1 MNLARFGVRNPVPIN
16 LLMAGFILAGIFAA
30 FNLRRQFF
38 PDMTFDSVVVSMAY
52 PGASPADVETS
63 IAKRIENALV
73 NIDEI
78 DEMRT
83 TCVEGSVSI
92 SVTFKEGATNVD
104 DAIDEVRRT
113 VESIQDL
120 PADVERPRVTRLEPS
135 MPVIMV
141 QIWGDVD
148 KQVMKNAIRD
158 IRDDLRTFS
167 DMGSIG
173 IGGDINNELTVEID
187 QDSLIEH
194 RISISQVSQS
204 IATWM
209 REIPGGTLRS
219 KGGDIV
225 IRTDTPEESSFELE
239 QIVIR
244 SRHGGETLLL
254 GDIATVQTTLVEI
267 PVEVRFN
274 GKPAM
279 NLFVAKSGDQ
289 DIVKMAEIV
298 RSYVKG
304 RMGEPYDQ
312 NWKDVFSGG
321 RTVRQQAWQLGVDA
335 QPLPSGTSL
344 STFTDL
350 ARFVE
355 GRLNLLTEN
364 ALYGGALVFILLLLA
379 LNWKVALWV
388 GIGLVIALGGTLF
401 IMSMFGI
408 TLNMLTMF
416 ALILVLG
423 LLVDDAIVVAENIKA
438 QHEQGV
444 PAMEAAVIGAKQVMW
459 PVVATVLTSIVAF
472 LPLSFIKG
480 NMGDLLGALPIV
492 IACALAMSL
501 FESLLI
507 LPAHLGH
514 SLEKTGKV
522 VKTKIGVLINR
533 YEKAR
538 DRLLFER
545 IIPSYLWLLNRVI
558 RFRYISFSFAIAS
571 LVVSIGLVLGG
582 RVGYEFMTI
591 PDAETIAVNL
601 RMPEGTPF
609 SQTTKMMERLEE
621 GARAQSQ
628 VHHISALAGVQMA
641 TGGTSGG
648 SGGFSSN
655 LGQLFIEL
663 TPAETRTLNAGEVID
678 NIRTTIGDVAR
689 LADSIG
695 YEMMSGAPTG
705 SDITIKLQGTDEQD
719 LIAASEEIQ
728 SDLRSYADVHDITD
742 NSAAGQRE
750 LHLELRE
757 GALSAGLTLAELAQ
771 QVRGAVYGIDAHVFA
786 QGDEEVDV
794 RVKLG
799 KEFRE
804 NVGALEQLWIT
815 TPAGI
820 SIPLVE
826 VVSISEQRG
835 YSTIHRFNRKRTV
848 TVTAE
853 VVDGVSP
860 ESITLTL
867 PFDQWRA
874 AFPGVDIAQ
883 GGRQEQQAEA
893 FASLPIGFAAAC
905 LMIYVILA
913 WLFGSYFQP
922 LIVML
927 GIPFA
932 MIGVIWGHYFAGVSL
947 SFLSMIGFVALSGV
961 VVNDSLIFVEFY
973 NAKRKEG
980 ESLREG
986 LLSAGGARL
995 RPIFLTTIT
1004 TVLGL
1009 TPLMLE
1015 QSMQAKFL
1023 IPMALAISF
1032 GLMSATVLI
1041 LLLLPALLVIGSDLQ
1056 HVMFRLWNGSHDQRL

>member
-38 PDMTFDSVVVSMAY
+38 PDMTFDSVVIAMAY
-52 PGASPADVETS
+52 PGASPQDVES
-63 IAKRIENALV
+63 SLAKRIENVLIAIDAV
-73 NIDEI
+73 DEI
-78 DEMRT
+78 RT
-83 TCVEGSVSI
+83 SCIEGSVSI
-92 SVTFKEGATNVD
+92 GVTFKEGTANVD
-104 DAIDEVRRT
+104 DAIDEVRRK
-113 VESIQDL
+113 VDSIQDF
-120 PADVERPRVTRLEPS
+120 PAEVDRPVITRMEPK

-141 QIWGDVD
+141 EIWGDVD
-148 KQVMKNAIRD
+148 KQVMKQAIRD
-158 IRDDLRTFS
+158 IRDDLRSFT
-167 DMGSIG
+167 DMGSLT
-173 IGGDINNELTVEID
+173 IGGDINNELTVEVN

-194 RISISQVSQS
+194 GISIAQVAQS
-204 IATWM
+204 ISSWM

-225 IRTDTPEESSFELE
+225 IRTDTPDETSLDLKE
-239 QIVIR
+239 IVIR
-244 SRHGGETLLL
+244 SQHDGETLLL
-254 GDIATVQTTLVEI
+254 GDIATVQTTLVDI
-267 PVEVRFN
+267 PIAVRFN

-279 NLFVAKSGDQ
+279 NMFVAKSGEQ
-289 DIVKMAEIV
+289 DVVKMAEIV
-298 RSYVKG
+298 RAYVKG

-312 NWKDVFSGG
+312 NWKDTFSGG
-321 RTVRQQAWQLGVDA
+321 RTVRQKAWKLGVDA
-335 QPLPSGTSL
+335 DPLPNGTSL
-344 STFTDL
+344 TTFTDL

-355 GRLNLLTEN
+355 GRMNLLTEN
-364 ALYGGALVFILLLLA
+364 ALYGGALVFILLLLT
-379 LNWKVALWV
+379 LNWRVALWV
-388 GIGLVIALGGTLF
+388 GIGLITALGGTLF
-401 IMSMFGI
+401 IMSMVGI

-416 ALILVLG
+416 GLILVLG

-438 QHEQGV
+438 QHEQGI
-444 PAMEAAVIGAKQVMW
+444 PATEAAVNGAKQVMW

-472 LPLSFIKG
+472 LPLTFVKG

-501 FESLLI
+501 FEALLI

-514 SLEKTGKV
+514 TLEKAEKV
-522 VKTKIGVLINR
+522 AKTKIGKLINR
-533 YEKAR
+533 YEKSR
-538 DRLLFER
+538 DRFLFEQ
-545 IIPSYLWLLNRVI
+545 IIPAYLWLLRLAI
-558 RFRYISFSFAIAS
+558 RFRYISLSVAIS
-571 LVVSIGLVLGG
+571 CLIISVGLVMGG

-591 PDAETIAVNL
+591 PDAETIAINL

-609 SQTTKMMERLEE
+609 AQTAKMIERLED
-621 GARAQSQ
+621 GAKSQSQ
-628 VHHISALAGVQMA
+628 VKHISSLSGVQMA
-641 TGGTSGG
+641 TEGT
-648 SGGFSSN
+648 SGGFSSH

-663 TPAETRTLNAGEVID
+663 TPAETRTLNASEVID
-678 NIRTTIGDVAR
+678 NIRTSIGDAAM

-695 YEMMSGAPTG
+695 YEMMSGAPSG
-705 SDITIKLQGTDEQD
+705 ADITIKLHGDSE
-719 LIAASEEIQ
+719 LELVAASQQIQ
-728 SDLRSYADVHDITD
+728 RDLRSYAAVHDISD
-742 NSAAGQRE
+742 NASAGQRE

-757 GALSAGLTLAELAQ
+757 GAPSTGLTLSDLAQ
-771 QVRGAVYGIDAHVFA
+771 QVRGAVYGIDAHVFV
-786 QGDEEVDV
+786 QGDEEVDI

-799 KEFRE
+799 KEYRE
-804 NVGALEQLWIT
+804 NVGALEQFWVIT
-815 TPAGI
+815 PSGV

-826 VVSISEQRG
+826 IAHITEQRG
-835 YSTIHRFNRKRTV
+835 YTSIRRINRKRTV

-860 ESITLTL
+860 ESVSSTL
-867 PFDQWRA
+867 PFDVWEKD
-874 AFPGVDIAQ
+874 FPSVEIQ
-883 GGRQEQQAEA
+883 KGGRQEQQAEA
-893 FASLPIGFAAAC
+893 FASLPVGFAAAC

-922 LIVML
+922 IIVML

-973 NAKRKEG
+973 NAKRAEG
-980 ESLREG
+980 ESLRVS
-986 LLSAGGARL
+986 LLQAGGARL

-1032 GLMSATVLI
+1032 GLISATVLI
-1041 LLLLPALLVIGSDLQ
+1041 LLLLPALIVIGADIQ
-1056 HVMFRLWNGSHDQRL
+1056 HAFSLLWNGSNDQRL

>member
-38 PDMTFDSVVVSMAY
+38 PDMTFDSVSVTMAY
-52 PGASPADVETS
+52 PGASPEDVESS
-63 IAKRIENALV
+63 IAKRIENAII
-73 NIDEI
+73 NIDEV
-78 DEMRT
+78 DEIRT
-83 TCVEGSVSI
+83 TCVEGVASI
-92 SVTFKEGATNVD
+92 FVTFKEGTSNID
-104 DAIDEVRRT
+104 NAIDKVRRS
-113 VESIQDL
+113 VDSIQDL
-120 PADVERPRVTRLEPS
+120 PVDAKKPVVTRIEPK

-148 KQVMKNAIRD
+148 KQVMKQAIRD
-158 IRDDLRTFS
+158 VRDDLRTFEE
-167 DMGSIG
+167 MGSINV
-173 IGGDINNELTVEID
+173 GGDINNELSVEID
-187 QDSLIEH
+187 QDSLVEH
-194 RISISQVSQS
+194 GLSITQVAQSISS
-204 IATWM
+204 WM

-225 IRTDTPEESSFELE
+225 IRTNTPEESSLDLE
-239 QIVIR
+239 EIVIR
-244 SRHGGETLLL
+244 SRHNGETLLL
-254 GDIATVQTTLVEI
+254 GDIATVQNTLVDI
-267 PVEVRFN
+267 PIAVRFN
-274 GKPAM
+274 GYPSM
-279 NLFVAKSGDQ
+279 NMFVAKSGDQ

-298 RSYVKG
+298 RAYVKG

-312 NWKDVFSGG
+312 NWKDTFSRGG
-321 RTVRQQAWQLGVDA
+321 TVRQKAWQLGVDA
-335 QPLPSGTSL
+335 HPLPAGTSL
-344 STFTDL
+344 STFIDL

-355 GRLNLLTEN
+355 GRMNLLTEN
-364 ALYGGALVFILLLLA
+364 ALYGGGLVFILLLLA
-379 LNWKVALWV
+379 LNWRVALWV
-388 GIGLVIALGGTLF
+388 GIGLVTALGGTLF
-401 IMSMFGI
+401 IMSLFGI

-416 ALILVLG
+416 GLILVLG

-444 PAMEAAVIGAKQVMW
+444 PAMEAAVTGAKQVMW

-472 LPLSFIKG
+472 LPLSFVKG

-501 FESLLI
+501 FEALLI

-514 SLEKTGKV
+514 SLKKSEKAA
-522 VKTKIGVLINR
+522 KTKVGKLINR
-533 YEKAR
+533 FEKAR
-538 DRLLFER
+538 DLFLFDT
-545 IIPSYLWLLNRVI
+545 IIPFYLRILKLVI
-558 RFRYISFSFAIAS
+558 RFRYISLACAVSS
-571 LVVSIGLVLGG
+571 LIVSVGLVMGG

-609 SQTTKMMERLEE
+609 SQTTKMLEHLE
-621 GARAQSQ
+621 DGARSQPQ
-628 VHHISALAGVQMA
+628 VHHISTLSGVQMA
-641 TGGTSGG
+641 TEGTSGG
-648 SGGFSSN
+648 FASN

-663 TPAETRTLNAGEVID
+663 TPAETRTLNASEVID
-678 NIRTTIGDVAR
+678 NIRSSVGDIAK
-689 LADSIG
+689 LANSIG
-695 YEMMSGAPTG
+695 YEMMSGAPSGT
-705 SDITIKLQGTDEQD
+705 DITIVLHAESERA
-719 LIAASEEIQ
+719 LIDASEQIKR
-728 SDLRSYADVHDITD
+728 DLRKYTAVHDITD
-742 NSAAGQRE
+742 NASAGQRE

-757 GALSAGLTLAELAQ
+757 GAASAGLTLPDLAM
-771 QVRGAVYGIDAHVFA
+771 QVKGAVYGIDAHVFA
-786 QGDEEVDV
+786 HGDEEVDI

-799 KEFRE
+799 KNLRQ
-804 NVGALEQLWIT
+804 NVGALEQLWVT

-826 VVSISEQRG
+826 IANITEHRG
-835 YSTIHRFNRKRTV
+835 YRTIHRLNRKRTV
-848 TVTAE
+848 TITAE
-853 VVDGVSP
+853 VIDGVSP
-860 ESITLTL
+860 ESVTSTL
-867 PFDQWRA
+867 PFDEWNA
-874 AFPGVDIAQ
+874 TFPEVQIQ
-883 GGRQEQQAEA
+883 KGGRQEQQVEA
-893 FASLPIGFAAAC
+893 FSSLPIGFAAAC

-913 WLFGSYFQP
+913 WLFGSYYQP
-922 LIVML
+922 LVVML

-973 NAKRKEG
+973 NAKRVEG
-980 ESLREG
+980 ESLNEA
-986 LLSAGGARL
+986 LISAGGARL

-1041 LLLLPALLVIGSDLQ
+1041 LLLLPALLVIASDIQ
-1056 HVMFRLWNGSHDQRL
+1056 QGASALWNGSNEQRL

>member
-38 PDMTFDSVVVSMAY
+38 PDMTFDSVSVTMAY
-52 PGASPADVETS
+52 PGASPEDVESS
-63 IAKRIENALV
+63 IAKRIENAII
-73 NIDEI
+73 NIDEV
-78 DEMRT
+78 DEIRT
-83 TCVEGSVSI
+83 TCVEGVASI
-92 SVTFKEGATNVD
+92 FVTFKEGTSNID
-104 DAIDEVRRT
+104 NAIDKVRRS
-113 VESIQDL
+113 VDSIQDL
-120 PADVERPRVTRLEPS
+120 PVDAKKPVVTRIEPK

-148 KQVMKNAIRD
+148 KQVMKQAIRD
-158 IRDDLRTFS
+158 VRDDLRTFEE
-167 DMGSIG
+167 MGSINV
-173 IGGDINNELTVEID
+173 GGDINNELSVEID
-187 QDSLIEH
+187 QDSLVEH
-194 RISISQVSQS
+194 GLSITQVAQSISS
-204 IATWM
+204 WM

-225 IRTDTPEESSFELE
+225 IRTNTPEESSLDLE
-239 QIVIR
+239 EIVIR
-244 SRHGGETLLL
+244 SRHNGETLLL
-254 GDIATVQTTLVEI
+254 GDIATVQNTLVDI
-267 PVEVRFN
+267 PIAVRFN
-274 GKPAM
+274 GYPSM
-279 NLFVAKSGDQ
+279 NMFVAKSGDQ

-298 RSYVKG
+298 RAYVKG

-312 NWKDVFSGG
+312 NWKDTFSRGG
-321 RTVRQQAWQLGVDA
+321 TVRQKAWQLGVDA
-335 QPLPSGTSL
+335 HPLPAGTSL
-344 STFTDL
+344 STFIDL

-355 GRLNLLTEN
+355 GRMNLLTEN
-364 ALYGGALVFILLLLA
+364 ALYGGGLVFILLLLA
-379 LNWKVALWV
+379 LNWRVALWV
-388 GIGLVIALGGTLF
+388 GIGLVTALGGTLF
-401 IMSMFGI
+401 IMSLFGI

-416 ALILVLG
+416 GLILVLG

-444 PAMEAAVIGAKQVMW
+444 PAMEAAVTGAKQVMW

-472 LPLSFIKG
+472 LPLSFVKG

-501 FESLLI
+501 FEALLI

-514 SLEKTGKV
+514 SLKKSEKAA
-522 VKTKIGVLINR
+522 KTKVGKLINR
-533 YEKAR
+533 FEKAR
-538 DRLLFER
+538 DLFLFDT
-545 IIPSYLWLLNRVI
+545 IIPFYLRILKLVI
-558 RFRYISFSFAIAS
+558 RFRYISLACAVSS
-571 LVVSIGLVLGG
+571 LIVSVGLVMGG

-609 SQTTKMMERLEE
+609 SQTTKMLEHLE
-621 GARAQSQ
+621 DGARSQPQ
-628 VHHISALAGVQMA
+628 VHHISMLSGVQMA
-641 TGGTSGG
+641 TEGTSGG
-648 SGGFSSN
+648 FASN

-663 TPAETRTLNAGEVID
+663 TPAETRTLNASEVID
-678 NIRTTIGDVAR
+678 NIRSSVGDIAK
-689 LADSIG
+689 LANSIG
-695 YEMMSGAPTG
+695 YEMMSGAPSGT
-705 SDITIKLQGTDEQD
+705 DITIVLHAESEQA
-719 LIAASEEIQ
+719 LIDASERIKR
-728 SDLRSYADVHDITD
+728 DLRKYTAVHDITD
-742 NSAAGQRE
+742 NASAGQRE

-757 GALSAGLTLAELAQ
+757 GAASAGLTLPDLAM
-771 QVRGAVYGIDAHVFA
+771 QVKGAVYGIDAHVFA
-786 QGDEEVDV
+786 HGDEEVDI

-799 KEFRE
+799 KNLRQ
-804 NVGALEQLWIT
+804 NVGALEQFWVT

-826 VVSISEQRG
+826 IANITEHRG
-835 YSTIHRFNRKRTV
+835 YRTIHRLNRKRTV
-848 TVTAE
+848 TITAE
-853 VVDGVSP
+853 VIDGVSP
-860 ESITLTL
+860 ESVTSTL
-867 PFDQWRA
+867 PFDEWNA
-874 AFPGVDIAQ
+874 TFPEVQIQ
-883 GGRQEQQAEA
+883 KGGRQEQQIEA
-893 FASLPIGFAAAC
+893 FSSLPIGFAAAC

-913 WLFGSYFQP
+913 WLFGSYYQP
-922 LIVML
+922 LVVML

-973 NAKRKEG
+973 NAKRVEG
-980 ESLREG
+980 ESLNEA

-1041 LLLLPALLVIGSDLQ
+1041 LLLLPALLVIASDIQ
-1056 HVMFRLWNGSHDQRL
+1056 QGASALWNGSNERRL

>member
-38 PDMTFDSVVVSMAY
+38 PDMTFDSVVISMAY
-52 PGASPADVETS
+52 PGASPEDIESS
-63 IAKRIENALV
+63 IAKRIENALI

-78 DEMRT
+78 DELRT

-92 SVTFKEGATNVD
+92 AVTFKEGTANID
-104 DAIDEVRRT
+104 DAIDDVRRT
-113 VESIQDL
+113 VDSIQDL
-120 PADVERPRVTRLEPS
+120 PDEVERPVVTRIEPK
-135 MPVIMV
+135 MPVIMIE
-141 QIWGDVD
+141 IWGDVD
-148 KQVMKNAIRD
+148 KQIMKQAIRD
-158 IRDDLRTFS
+158 VRDDLRTFS
-167 DMGSIG
+167 EMGSLTV
-173 IGGDINNELTVEID
+173 GGDINNELTVEID

-194 RISISQVSQS
+194 GISITQVAQRISS
-204 IATWM
+204 WM

-225 IRTDTPEESSFELE
+225 IRTDTPEESSLDLKE
-239 QIVIR
+239 IVIR
-244 SRHGGETLLL
+244 SRHDGETLLL
-254 GDIATVQTTLVEI
+254 GDIATVQTTLVDI
-267 PVEVRFN
+267 PIAVRFN

-279 NLFVAKSGDQ
+279 NMFVAKSGDQ

-298 RSYVKG
+298 RAYVKG
-304 RMGEPYDQ
+304 RMGESYNQD
-312 NWKDVFSGG
+312 WKDTFSGG
-321 RTVRQQAWQLGVDA
+321 RTVRQKAWQLGVDA
-335 QPLPSGTSL
+335 DPLPKGASL

-355 GRLNLLTEN
+355 GRMNLLTEN

-379 LNWKVALWV
+379 LNWRVALWV
-388 GIGLVIALGGTLF
+388 GIGLITALGGTLF
-401 IMSMFGI
+401 IMSMVGI

-444 PAMEAAVIGAKQVMW
+444 PAMEAAVNGAKQVMW

-472 LPLSFIKG
+472 LPLTFVKG

-501 FESLLI
+501 FEALLI

-514 SLEKTGKV
+514 SLEKVEEAAKSRAGDF
-522 VKTKIGVLINR
+522 IR
-533 YEKAR
+533 RFEKAR
-538 DRLLFER
+538 DRILFER
-545 IIPSYLWLLNRVI
+545 IVPAYVWLLRAVI
-558 RFRYISFSFAIAS
+558 RFRYISLSFAIAS
-571 LVVSIGLVLGG
+571 LVVSVGLVMGG

-591 PDAETIAVNL
+591 PDAETIAINL

-609 SQTTKMMERLEE
+609 SQTTKMIEHLEK
-621 GARAQSQ
+621 GTKSQ
-628 VHHISALAGVQMA
+628 VQVQHISSLTGVQMA
-641 TGGTSGG
+641 TEGT

-663 TPAETRTLNAGEVID
+663 TPAETRTLNASEVID
-678 NIRTTIGDVAR
+678 NIRISIGDVAK

-695 YEMMSGAPTG
+695 YEMMSGAPSG
-705 SDITIKLQGTDEQD
+705 ADITIKLHADSEQE
-719 LIAASEEIQ
+719 LIAASEQIQ
-728 SDLRSYADVHDITD
+728 SELRTYAAVHDIAD
-742 NSAAGQRE
+742 NASAGQRE
-750 LHLELRE
+750 LHLELRD
-757 GALSAGLTLAELAQ
+757 GAASTGLTLSDLAQ

-786 QGDEEVDV
+786 QGDEEVDI

-799 KEFRE
+799 KELRE
-804 NVGALEQLWIT
+804 NVGALEQLWII
-815 TPAGI
+815 TPAGV
-820 SIPLVE
+820 SVPLVE
-826 VVSISEQRG
+826 VAHITEKRG
-835 YSTIHRFNRKRTV
+835 YTSIHRLNRKRTV
-848 TVTAE
+848 TITAE

-860 ESITLTL
+860 ESVSSTL
-867 PFDQWRA
+867 PFAAWEK
-874 AFPGVDIAQ
+874 AFPGVEIQ
-883 GGRQEQQAEA
+883 KGGRQEQQAEA
-893 FASLPIGFAAAC
+893 FASLPVGFAAAC

-973 NAKRKEG
+973 NAKRDAG
-980 ESLREG
+980 ESLRDS
-986 LLSAGGARL
+986 LLSAGRARL

-1041 LLLLPALLVIGSDLQ
+1041 LLLLPALLVIGADIQ
-1056 HVMFRLWNGSHDQRL
+1056 HVFTSLWNGTKDQRL

>member
-38 PDMTFDSVVVSMAY
+38 PDMTFDSVSVTMAY
-52 PGASPADVETS
+52 PGASPEDVESS
-63 IAKRIENALV
+63 IAKRIENAII
-73 NIDEI
+73 NIDEV
-78 DEMRT
+78 DEIRT
-83 TCVEGSVSI
+83 TCVEGVASI
-92 SVTFKEGATNVD
+92 FVTFKEGTSNID
-104 DAIDEVRRT
+104 NAIDKVRRS
-113 VESIQDL
+113 VDSIQDL
-120 PADVERPRVTRLEPS
+120 PVDAKKPVVTRIEPK

-148 KQVMKNAIRD
+148 KQVMKQAIRD
-158 IRDDLRTFS
+158 VRDDLRTFEE
-167 DMGSIG
+167 MGSINV
-173 IGGDINNELTVEID
+173 GGDINNELSVEID
-187 QDSLIEH
+187 QDSLVEH
-194 RISISQVSQS
+194 GLSITQVAQSISS
-204 IATWM
+204 WM

-225 IRTDTPEESSFELE
+225 IRTNTPEESSLDLE
-239 QIVIR
+239 EIVIR
-244 SRHGGETLLL
+244 SRHNGETLLL
-254 GDIATVQTTLVEI
+254 GDIATVQNTLVDI
-267 PVEVRFN
+267 PIAVRFN
-274 GKPAM
+274 GYPSM
-279 NLFVAKSGDQ
+279 NMFVAKSGDQ

-298 RSYVKG
+298 RAYVKG

-312 NWKDVFSGG
+312 NWKDTFSRGG
-321 RTVRQQAWQLGVDA
+321 TVRQKAWQLGVDA
-335 QPLPSGTSL
+335 HPLPAGTSL
-344 STFTDL
+344 STFIDL

-355 GRLNLLTEN
+355 GRMNLLTEN
-364 ALYGGALVFILLLLA
+364 ALYGGGLVFILLLLA
-379 LNWKVALWV
+379 LNWRVALWV
-388 GIGLVIALGGTLF
+388 GIGLVTALGGTLF
-401 IMSMFGI
+401 IMSLFGI

-416 ALILVLG
+416 GLILVLG

-444 PAMEAAVIGAKQVMW
+444 PAMEAAVTGAKQVMW

-472 LPLSFIKG
+472 LPLSFVKG

-501 FESLLI
+501 FEALLI

-514 SLEKTGKV
+514 SLKKSEKAA
-522 VKTKIGVLINR
+522 KTKVGKLINR
-533 YEKAR
+533 FEKAR
-538 DRLLFER
+538 DLFLFDT
-545 IIPSYLWLLNRVI
+545 IIPFYLRILKLVI
-558 RFRYISFSFAIAS
+558 RFRYISLACAVSS
-571 LVVSIGLVLGG
+571 LIVSVGLVMGG

-609 SQTTKMMERLEE
+609 SQTTKMLEHLE
-621 GARAQSQ
+621 DGARSQPQ
-628 VHHISALAGVQMA
+628 VHHISTLSGVQMA
-641 TGGTSGG
+641 TEGTSGG
-648 SGGFSSN
+648 FASN

-663 TPAETRTLNAGEVID
+663 TPAETRTLNASEVID
-678 NIRTTIGDVAR
+678 NIRSSVGDIAK
-689 LADSIG
+689 LANSIG
-695 YEMMSGAPTG
+695 YEMMSGAPSGT
-705 SDITIKLQGTDEQD
+705 DITIVLHAESERA
-719 LIAASEEIQ
+719 LIDASERIKR
-728 SDLRSYADVHDITD
+728 DLRKYTAVHDITD
-742 NSAAGQRE
+742 NASAGQRE

-757 GALSAGLTLAELAQ
+757 GAASAGLTLPDLAM
-771 QVRGAVYGIDAHVFA
+771 QVKGAVYGIDAHVFA
-786 QGDEEVDV
+786 HGDEEVDI

-799 KEFRE
+799 KNLRQ
-804 NVGALEQLWIT
+804 NVGALEQLWVT

-826 VVSISEQRG
+826 IANITEHRG
-835 YSTIHRFNRKRTV
+835 YRTIHRLNRKRTV
-848 TVTAE
+848 TITAE
-853 VVDGVSP
+853 VIDGVSP
-860 ESITLTL
+860 ESVTSTL
-867 PFDQWRA
+867 PFDEWNA
-874 AFPGVDIAQ
+874 TFPEVQIQ
-883 GGRQEQQAEA
+883 KGGRQEQQVEA
-893 FASLPIGFAAAC
+893 FSSLPIGFAAAC

-913 WLFGSYFQP
+913 WLFGSYYQP
-922 LIVML
+922 LVVML

-973 NAKRKEG
+973 NAKRVEG
-980 ESLREG
+980 ESLNEA
-986 LLSAGGARL
+986 LISAGGARL

-1041 LLLLPALLVIGSDLQ
+1041 LLLLPALLVIASDIQ
-1056 HVMFRLWNGSHDQRL
+1056 QGAIALWNGSNEQRL

>member
-38 PDMTFDSVVVSMAY
+38 PDMTFDSVSVTMAY
-52 PGASPADVETS
+52 PGASPEDVESS
-63 IAKRIENALV
+63 IAKRIENAII
-73 NIDEI
+73 NIDEV
-78 DEMRT
+78 DEIRT
-83 TCVEGSVSI
+83 TCVEGVASI
-92 SVTFKEGATNVD
+92 FVTFKEGTSNID
-104 DAIDEVRRT
+104 NAIDKVRRS
-113 VESIQDL
+113 VDSIQDL
-120 PADVERPRVTRLEPS
+120 PVDAKKPVVTRIEPK

-148 KQVMKNAIRD
+148 KQVMKQAIRD
-158 IRDDLRTFS
+158 VRDDLRTFEE
-167 DMGSIG
+167 MGSINV
-173 IGGDINNELTVEID
+173 GGDINNELSVEID
-187 QDSLIEH
+187 QDSLVEH
-194 RISISQVSQS
+194 GLSITQVAQSISS
-204 IATWM
+204 WM

-225 IRTDTPEESSFELE
+225 IRTNTPEESSLDLE
-239 QIVIR
+239 EIVIR
-244 SRHGGETLLL
+244 SRHNGETLLL
-254 GDIATVQTTLVEI
+254 GDIATVKNTLVDI
-267 PVEVRFN
+267 PIAVRFN
-274 GKPAM
+274 GYPSM
-279 NLFVAKSGDQ
+279 NMFVAKSGDQ

-298 RSYVKG
+298 RAYVKG

-312 NWKDVFSGG
+312 NWKDTFSRGG
-321 RTVRQQAWQLGVDA
+321 TVRQKAWQLGVDA
-335 QPLPSGTSL
+335 HPLPAGTSL
-344 STFTDL
+344 STFIDL

-355 GRLNLLTEN
+355 GRMNLLTEN
-364 ALYGGALVFILLLLA
+364 ALYGGGLVFILLLLA
-379 LNWKVALWV
+379 LNWRVALWV
-388 GIGLVIALGGTLF
+388 GIGLVTALGGTLF
-401 IMSMFGI
+401 IMSLFGI

-416 ALILVLG
+416 GLILVLG

-444 PAMEAAVIGAKQVMW
+444 PAMEAAVTGAKQVMW

-472 LPLSFIKG
+472 LPLSFVKG

-501 FESLLI
+501 FEALLI

-514 SLEKTGKV
+514 SLKKSEKAA
-522 VKTKIGVLINR
+522 KTKVGKLINR
-533 YEKAR
+533 FEKAR
-538 DRLLFER
+538 DLFLFDT
-545 IIPSYLWLLNRVI
+545 IIPFYLRILKLVI
-558 RFRYISFSFAIAS
+558 RFRYISLACAVSS
-571 LVVSIGLVLGG
+571 LIVSVGLVMGG

-609 SQTTKMMERLEE
+609 SQTTKMLEHLE
-621 GARAQSQ
+621 DGARSQPQ
-628 VHHISALAGVQMA
+628 VHHISTLSGVQMA
-641 TGGTSGG
+641 TEGTSGG
-648 SGGFSSN
+648 FASN

-663 TPAETRTLNAGEVID
+663 TPAETRTLNASEVID
-678 NIRTTIGDVAR
+678 NIRSSVGDIAK
-689 LADSIG
+689 LANSIG
-695 YEMMSGAPTG
+695 YEMMSGAPSGT
-705 SDITIKLQGTDEQD
+705 DITIVLHAESEQA
-719 LIAASEEIQ
+719 LIDASERIKR
-728 SDLRSYADVHDITD
+728 DLRKYTAVHDITD
-742 NSAAGQRE
+742 NASAGQRE

-757 GALSAGLTLAELAQ
+757 GAASAGLTLPDLAM
-771 QVRGAVYGIDAHVFA
+771 QVKGAVYGIDAHVFA
-786 QGDEEVDV
+786 HGDEEVDI

-799 KEFRE
+799 KNLRQ
-804 NVGALEQLWIT
+804 NVGALEQFWVT

-826 VVSISEQRG
+826 IANITEHRG
-835 YSTIHRFNRKRTV
+835 YRTIHRLNRKRTV
-848 TVTAE
+848 TITAE
-853 VVDGVSP
+853 VIDGVSP
-860 ESITLTL
+860 ESVTSTL
-867 PFDQWRA
+867 PFDEWNA
-874 AFPGVDIAQ
+874 TFPEVQIQ
-883 GGRQEQQAEA
+883 KGGRQEQQVEA
-893 FASLPIGFAAAC
+893 FSSLPIGFAAAC

-913 WLFGSYFQP
+913 WLFGSYYQP
-922 LIVML
+922 LVVML

-973 NAKRKEG
+973 NAKRVEG
-980 ESLREG
+980 ESLNEA

-1041 LLLLPALLVIGSDLQ
+1041 LLLLPALLVIASDIQ
-1056 HVMFRLWNGSHDQRL
+1056 QGASALWNGSNEQRL

>member
-38 PDMTFDSVVVSMAY
+38 PDMTFDSVVISMAY
-52 PGASPADVETS
+52 PGASPEDVESS
-63 IAKRIENALV
+63 IAKRIENVLIA
-73 NIDEI
+73 IDEV
-78 DEMRT
+78 DEIRT

-92 SVTFKEGATNVD
+92 SVTFKEGTANID
-104 DAIDEVRRT
+104 DAIDEVRRR
-113 VESIQDL
+113 VDSIQDL
-120 PADVERPRVTRLEPS
+120 PTEVERPIVTRMQPV

-141 QIWGDVD
+141 EIWGDVD
-148 KQVMKNAIRD
+148 KQVMKQAIRD
-158 IRDDLRTFS
+158 VRDDLRSFTE
-167 DMGSIG
+167 MGSLSV
-173 IGGDINNELTVEID
+173 GGDINNELTVEVD

-194 RISISQVSQS
+194 GISITQVAQRISL
-204 IATWM
+204 WM

-225 IRTDTPEESSFELE
+225 IRTNTPEESSLDIEE
-239 QIVIR
+239 IVIR
-244 SRHGGETLLL
+244 SQHDGETLLL
-254 GDIATVQTTLVEI
+254 GDIANVQTTLVDI
-267 PVEVRFN
+267 PIAVRFN

-279 NLFVAKSGDQ
+279 NMFIAKSGDQ

-298 RSYVKG
+298 RAYVKG

-312 NWKDVFSGG
+312 NWKDTFSGSQ
-321 RTVRQQAWQLGVDA
+321 TVRQTAWQLGVEAD
-335 QPLPSGTSL
+335 PLPKGTSL
-344 STFTDL
+344 TTFTDL

-355 GRLNLLTEN
+355 GRLNLLTKN

-379 LNWKVALWV
+379 LNWRVALWV
-388 GIGLVIALGGTLF
+388 GIGLITAFGGTLF
-401 IMSMFGI
+401 IMSMVGI

-444 PAMEAAVIGAKQVMW
+444 PAMEAAVNGTKQVMW
-459 PVVATVLTSIVAF
+459 PVIATVLTSIVAF
-472 LPLSFIKG
+472 LPLTFVKG

-514 SLEKTGKV
+514 SLEKIEKAT
-522 VKTKIGVLINR
+522 KTKIGKLFDR
-533 YEKAR
+533 YGKAR
-538 DRLLFER
+538 DRLLFDR
-545 IIPSYLWLLNRVI
+545 IVPAYLSLLSLVI
-558 RFRYISFSFAIAS
+558 RFRYISLSLAIAS
-571 LVVSIGLVLGG
+571 LIVSVGLVMGG

-591 PDAETIAVNL
+591 PDAETIAINV
-601 RMPEGTPF
+601 RMPQGTPF
-609 SQTTKMMERLEE
+609 SQTTKMIEHLER
-621 GARAQSQ
+621 GSRSQSQ
-628 VHHISALAGVQMA
+628 VQHISSLSGVQMA
-641 TGGTSGG
+641 TGETG
-648 SGGFSSN
+648 GGFSSN
-655 LGQLFIEL
+655 IGQIFLEL
-663 TPAETRTLNAGEVID
+663 TPAERRTLNASEVID
-678 NIRTTIGDVAR
+678 NIRTSIGDVAH
-689 LADSIG
+689 LADSIR
-695 YEMMSGAPTG
+695 YEMMSGAPSG
-705 SDITIKLQGTDEQD
+705 ADITLKLHAENEQA
-719 LIAASEEIQ
+719 LLAASEQIQ
-728 SDLRSYADVHDITD
+728 NDLRTYAAVHDITD
-742 NSAAGQRE
+742 NSSLGQRE
-750 LHLELRE
+750 LHLELRD
-757 GALSAGLTLAELAQ
+757 GAVSTGLTLSDLAQ

-786 QGDEEVDV
+786 HGDEEVDI

-799 KEFRE
+799 KELRE

-815 TPAGI
+815 TPAGV

-826 VVSISEQRG
+826 VAHITEQRG
-835 YSTIHRFNRKRTV
+835 YTSIHRLNRKRTV
-848 TVTAE
+848 TITAE
-853 VVDGVSP
+853 VIDGISP
-860 ESITLTL
+860 ESVSLTL
-867 PFDQWRA
+867 PFDAWKN
-874 AFPGVDIAQ
+874 AFPNVEIQ
-883 GGRQEQQAEA
+883 KGGRQEQQAEA

-905 LMIYVILA
+905 FMIYVILA

-922 LIVML
+922 FIVML

-973 NAKRKEG
+973 NAKRAEG
-980 ESLREG
+980 QSLRES
-986 LLSAGGARL
+986 LLSAGAARL

-1032 GLMSATVLI
+1032 GLISATVLI
-1041 LLLLPALLVIGSDLQ
+1041 LLLLPALLVIGSDIQ
-1056 HVMFRLWNGSHDQRL
+1056 QSFSFLWNGKNGQRL

>member
-16 LLMAGFILAGIFAA
+16 LLMAGFILAGTFAA

-38 PDMTFDSVVVSMAY
+38 PDMTFDSVVISMAF
-52 PGASPADVETS
+52 PGASPEDVESS
-63 IAKRIENALV
+63 IAKRIENALI
-73 NIDEI
+73 NIDEV
-78 DEMRT
+78 DELRT

-92 SVTFKEGATNVD
+92 GVTFKEGTGNVD

-120 PADVERPRVTRLEPS
+120 PAEVERPVVTRMEPK

-141 QIWGDVD
+141 ELWGDVD
-148 KQVMKNAIRD
+148 KQVMKQAIRD
-158 IRDDLRTFS
+158 VRDDLRSFTE
-167 DMGSIG
+167 MGSLTV
-173 IGGDINNELTVEID
+173 GGDINNELTVEID

-194 RISISQVSQS
+194 GISITQVAQRISS
-204 IATWM
+204 WM
-209 REIPGGTLRS
+209 QEIPGGTLRS

-225 IRTDTPEESSFELE
+225 IRTDTPEESSLDIEE
-239 QIVIR
+239 IVIR
-244 SRHGGETLLL
+244 SQHDGETLLL
-254 GDIATVQTTLVEI
+254 GDIAVIQTTLVDI
-267 PVEVRFN
+267 PIAVRFN

-279 NLFVAKSGDQ
+279 NMFVAKSGDQ
-289 DIVKMAEIV
+289 DIVMMAEIV
-298 RSYVKG
+298 RAYVKG
-304 RMGEPYDQ
+304 RMGEPYEQ
-312 NWKDVFSGG
+312 NWKDTFSGG
-321 RTVRQQAWQLGVDA
+321 RTVRQKAWQLGVDA
-335 QPLPSGTSL
+335 DPLPKGSILT
-344 STFTDL
+344 TFTDL

-355 GRLNLLTEN
+355 GRMNLLTEN

-379 LNWKVALWV
+379 LNWRVALWV
-388 GIGLVIALGGTLF
+388 GIGLITALSGTLF
-401 IMSMFGI
+401 IMSMVGI

-444 PAMEAAVIGAKQVMW
+444 PAMEAAVSGAKQVMW

-472 LPLSFIKG
+472 LPLTFVKG

-501 FESLLI
+501 FEAILI
-507 LPAHLGH
+507 LPGHLGH
-514 SLEKTGKV
+514 SLEKVEKATKSKIGDAIIRYETARDHFLFEKV
-522 VKTKIGVLINR
+522 V
-533 YEKAR
+533 
-538 DRLLFER
+538 
-545 IIPSYLWLLNRVI
+545 PSYLCLLSLTI
-558 RFRYISFSFAIAS
+558 RFRYVSLSIAFAS
-571 LVVSIGLVLGG
+571 LIVSVGLVMGG

-591 PDAETIAVNL
+591 PDAETIAINL
-601 RMPEGTPF
+601 RMPEGTSF
-609 SQTTKMMERLEE
+609 SQTTKMLEKLEE
-621 GARAQSQ
+621 GAGAQPQ
-628 VHHISALAGVQMA
+628 VHHMSALSGVQMA
-641 TGGTSGG
+641 TEGS

-655 LGQLFIEL
+655 LGQLFLEL
-663 TPAETRTLNAGEVID
+663 TPAETRVLNASQVID
-678 NIRTTIGDVAR
+678 NIRTTVGDVAK
-689 LADSIG
+689 LADSIS
-695 YEMMSGAPTG
+695 YEMMSGAPG
-705 SDITIKLQGTDEQD
+705 GADITIKLHGDHEQE
-719 LIAASEEIQ
+719 LLAASKQIE
-728 SDLRSYADVHDITD
+728 SDLRTYAAVHDISD
-742 NSAAGQRE
+742 NASAGQRE

-757 GALSAGLTLAELAQ
+757 GAASTGLTLSGLAQ

-786 QGDEEVDV
+786 QGDEEVDI

-799 KEFRE
+799 KELRE

-815 TPAGI
+815 TPARV

-826 VVSISEQRG
+826 VANISEQRG
-835 YSTIHRFNRKRTV
+835 YTSIHRLNRKRTV
-848 TVTAE
+848 TITAE

-860 ESITLTL
+860 ESVTSAL
-867 PFDQWRA
+867 PFDSWHE
-874 AFPGVDIAQ
+874 AFPSVDIQ
-883 GGRQEQQAEA
+883 KGGRQEQQAEA
-893 FASLPIGFAAAC
+893 FASLPLGFAAAC

-932 MIGVIWGHYFAGVSL
+932 MIGVIWGHFFAGVSL

-973 NAKRKEG
+973 NAKRAEG
-980 ESLREG
+980 ESLREA
-986 LLSAGGARL
+986 LLRAGGARL

-1041 LLLLPALLVIGSDLQ
+1041 LLLLPALLVIGADIQ
-1056 HVMFRLWNGSHDQRL
+1056 HTFSSLWNGTNDQRL